1 MPSYQQREFGR
12 HGWKVMA
19 RLWKLHG
26 HLVWLLERAQMGSP
40 LTGDDVDAFYAR
52 FYDLTDAIDAFR
64 RTRLWRSV
72 DFVDEG
78 SDEAT
83 DE

>member
-12 HGWKVMA
+12 LGWKVLA

-26 HLVWLLERAQMGSP
+26 HLVWLLERNQFADD

-64 RTRLWRSV
+64 RSRKWRAV
-72 DFVDEG
+72 DFVDEA
-78 SDEAT
+78 SDE
-83 DE
+83 DDSK